1 MKKQI
6 TSKVKRIFKSHFLI
20 NIRKPIAHAYLTR
33 DMQINPME
41 FLEMIFYVENEF
53 GIELQDKDL
62 QQIQT
67 VADLVQCV
75 ERYTVTSTMP
85 TQVNQAEFYHA

>member
-6 TSKVKRIFKSHFLI
+6 ATRIKHIFKSHFLI
-20 NIRKPIAHAYLTR
+20 NIRKPIAKANLVR

-53 GIELQDKDL
+53 NIELQDRDL

-67 VADLVQCV
+67 VGDIVQCV
-75 ERYTVTSTMP
+75 QRYSP
-85 TQVNQAEFYHA
+85 Q

>member
-1 MKKQI
+1 MKRQI
-6 TSKVKRIFKSHFLI
+6 TSKVRRIFKSHFLI
-20 NIRKPIAHAYLTR
+20 NIRKPIAQANLVR

-41 FLEMIFYVENEF
+41 FLEMILCVEKEF

-67 VADLVQCV
+67 VKDLVQCV
-75 ERYTVTSTMP
+75 ERY
-85 TQVNQAEFYHA
+85 ALK